1 MHLLVVEYDVY
12 ELESESM
19 NYNDPKQSELY
30 ITVVEKTREKCLEAI
45 KDKVIGI
52 FGSYCQLNITSYIA
66 DEELKTKNFAVAYCS
81 KGHTYV

>member
-52 FGSYCQLNITSYIA
+52 FGSYCQLNITSYIV
-66 DEELKTKNFAVAYCS
+66 DEELKTKNFSVAYCS